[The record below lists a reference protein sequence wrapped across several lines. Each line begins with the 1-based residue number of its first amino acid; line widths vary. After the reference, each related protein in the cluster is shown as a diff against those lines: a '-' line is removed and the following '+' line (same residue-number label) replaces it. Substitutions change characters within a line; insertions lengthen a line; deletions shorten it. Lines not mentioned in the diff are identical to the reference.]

1 MNEKRLKDGD
11 KLERK
16 LAAANEMRRM
26 IPAGMQ
32 SAGGDPIATLGQHS
46 EVVDPN
52 LSRRTFFHPPGR
64 WQFAGVTRYRNESR
78 DLGDPHVTSERE
90 FRVRHI
96 LCFCLN

>member
-32 SAGGDPIATLGQHS
+32 SAGGDPIGTLGQHS

-52 LSRRTFFHPPGR
+52 FWSAHVFFIRREDGNSP
-64 WQFAGVTRYRNESR
+64 E
-78 DLGDPHVTSERE
+78 
-90 FRVRHI
+90 
-96 LCFCLN
+96 